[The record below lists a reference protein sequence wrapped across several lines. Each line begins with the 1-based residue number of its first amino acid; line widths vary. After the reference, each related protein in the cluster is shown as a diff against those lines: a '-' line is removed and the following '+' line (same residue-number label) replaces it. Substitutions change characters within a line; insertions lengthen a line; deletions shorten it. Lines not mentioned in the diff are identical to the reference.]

1 MTPDN
6 SFISISALV
15 SYFTFIGSTNVPSWF
30 CGWNLY
36 GGPGSAVNQ
45 VSLATNSFGHRNK
58 LITGQLYA
66 SSANGELP
74 YAQARED
81 FVKGMYDSVLVPM
94 NATWQS
100 NGVATWGNYV
110 NYGKSVFS
118 CFRSMQFADPV
129 SHVTLSGSSF
139 DDGAVDSRLLVN
151 SIS

>member
-1 MTPDN
+1 M
-6 SFISISALV
+6 
-15 SYFTFIGSTNVPSWF
+15 
-30 CGWNLY
+30 
-36 GGPGSAVNQ
+36 
-45 VSLATNSFGHRNK
+45 
-58 LITGQLYA
+58 
-66 SSANGELP
+66 
-74 YAQARED
+74 
-81 FVKGMYDSVLVPM
+81 KGMYDSVLVPM